1 MENSVVGKITALISR
16 LESMRANFYPADWD
30 ADPLYD
36 IIQELRQISLEA
48 NENEYEAPPLRQVGT
63 AGK

>member
-1 MENSVVGKITALISR
+1 MENSLVEKITALISR

-36 IIQELRQISLEA
+36 VIRELRQITAEVK
-48 NENEYEAPPLRQVGT
+48 EKHYEAPPLRQVGT